1 VYTHGSVFFQPTN
14 HHLQLVEEED
24 IGKEEEAEISPSPKP
39 PTATIFFNL
48 VFSSPAP
55 LPKLPKQRQQ
65 RSAMSFKTVQDFRA
79 TSTSGTATS

>member
-39 PTATIFFNL
+39 PPPR
-48 VFSSPAP
+48 FSSTLSSRPRHHYQNHQNNVNRGQP
-55 LPKLPKQRQQ
+55 
-65 RSAMSFKTVQDFRA
+65 
-79 TSTSGTATS
+79 